1 MKKVE
6 CNFFKNGEYLMFNM
20 QRLMEF
26 EAAVGQPIGELLQMS
41 IWPIN
46 SIITG
51 YAIGMKQHKRNAQ
64 QYYELFDEL
73 LSDETKDMSLLSL
86 QAPLMQAIIASGAL
100 GSKMYYQMYPNELTP
115 DDKVAIENEAEQ
127 AKNQR
132 GAKLPPLFLYGYEM
146 PKKQHIACQSSNHGN
161 LCDCSLW
168 SIESWLEV
176 MNVGKSYRTQTEL
189 SGWLTS

>member
-1 MKKVE
+1 MKKVN
-6 CNFFKNGEYLMFNM
+6 CDFFKNGEYLMFNM

-73 LSDETKDMSLLSL
+73 LADETKDMSLLSL

-127 AKNQR
+127 TKNQR
-132 GAKLPPLFLYGYEM
+132 GAKVPPLFLFGYEM
-146 PKKQHIACQSSNHGN
+146 LRKWRIAYQAYGLGSS
-161 LCDCSLW
+161 
-168 SIESWLEV
+168 
-176 MNVGKSYRTQTEL
+176 
-189 SGWLTS
+189 

>member
-1 MKKVE
+1 MKKVN
-6 CNFFKNGEYLMFNM
+6 CDFFKNGEYLMFNM

-73 LSDETKDMSLLSL
+73 LADETKNMSLLSL

-100 GSKMYYQMYPNELTP
+100 GSKMYYDMYPNELTP
-115 DDKVAIENEAEQ
+115 DDKVAIENEAAQ
-127 AKNQR
+127 TKNQR
-132 GAKLPPLFLYGYEM
+132 GAKVPPLFLFGYEM
-146 PKKQHIACQSSNHGN
+146 QKKWRIACQAYGLGN
-161 LCDCSLW
+161 L
-168 SIESWLEV
+168 
-176 MNVGKSYRTQTEL
+176 
-189 SGWLTS
+189 

>member
-1 MKKVE
+1 MKKVN
-6 CNFFKNGEYLMFNM
+6 CDFFKNGEYLMFNM

-51 YAIGMKQHKRNAQ
+51 YAIGMKQHKRNPQ

-73 LSDETKDMSLLSL
+73 LADETKDMSLLSL

-100 GSKMYYQMYPNELTP
+100 GSKMYYQMLSL
-115 DDKVAIENEAEQ
+115 I
-127 AKNQR
+127 
-132 GAKLPPLFLYGYEM
+132 
-146 PKKQHIACQSSNHGN
+146 HI
-161 LCDCSLW
+161 
-168 SIESWLEV
+168 
-176 MNVGKSYRTQTEL
+176 
-189 SGWLTS
+189 

>member
-1 MKKVE
+1 MKKVN
-6 CNFFKNGEYLMFNM
+6 CDFFKNGEYLMFNM

-51 YAIGMKQHKRNAQ
+51 YAIGMKQHKRTPQ

-73 LSDETKDMSLLSL
+73 LADETKDMSLLSL

-115 DDKVAIENEAEQ
+115 DDKVAIENEAAQ
-127 AKNQR
+127 TKNQR
-132 GAKLPPLFLYGYEM
+132 GAKAPPLFLFGYEM
-146 PKKQHIACQSSNHGN
+146 LRKWRIACQAYGLGN
-161 LCDCSLW
+161 L
-168 SIESWLEV
+168 
-176 MNVGKSYRTQTEL
+176 
-189 SGWLTS
+189 

>member
-51 YAIGMKQHKRNAQ
+51 YAIGMKQHKRNPQ

-73 LSDETKDMSLLSL
+73 LADETKDMSLLSL

-115 DDKVAIENEAEQ
+115 DDKVAIENEAAQ
-127 AKNQR
+127 TKNQR
-132 GAKLPPLFLYGYEM
+132 GAKVPPLFLFGYEM
-146 PKKQHIACQSSNHGN
+146 LRKWRIACQAYGLGSS
-161 LCDCSLW
+161 
-168 SIESWLEV
+168 
-176 MNVGKSYRTQTEL
+176 
-189 SGWLTS
+189 

>member
-51 YAIGMKQHKRNAQ
+51 YAIGMKQHKRNPQ

-73 LSDETKDMSLLSL
+73 LADETKDMSLLS
-86 QAPLMQAIIASGAL
+86 
-100 GSKMYYQMYPNELTP
+100 
-115 DDKVAIENEAEQ
+115 
-127 AKNQR
+127 
-132 GAKLPPLFLYGYEM
+132 
-146 PKKQHIACQSSNHGN
+146 
-161 LCDCSLW
+161 
-168 SIESWLEV
+168 
-176 MNVGKSYRTQTEL
+176 
-189 SGWLTS
+189 

>member
-115 DDKVAIENEAEQ
+115 DDKVAIENEAAQ
-127 AKNQR
+127 TKNQR
-132 GAKLPPLFLYGYEM
+132 GAKVPPLFLFGYETQR
-146 PKKQHIACQSSNHGN
+146 KWRIACWACGLGSS
-161 LCDCSLW
+161 
-168 SIESWLEV
+168 
-176 MNVGKSYRTQTEL
+176 
-189 SGWLTS
+189 

>member
-51 YAIGMKQHKRNAQ
+51 YAIGMKQHKRNPQ

-73 LSDETKDMSLLSL
+73 LADETKDMSLLSL

-132 GAKLPPLFLYGYEM
+132 GAKVPPLFLFGYEM
-146 PKKQHIACQSSNHGN
+146 RKKWRIACQAYGLGN
-161 LCDCSLW
+161 L
-168 SIESWLEV
+168 
-176 MNVGKSYRTQTEL
+176 
-189 SGWLTS
+189 

>member
-86 QAPLMQAIIASGAL
+86 QVVLW
-100 GSKMYYQMYPNELTP
+100 
-115 DDKVAIENEAEQ
+115 V
-127 AKNQR
+127 
-132 GAKLPPLFLYGYEM
+132 
-146 PKKQHIACQSSNHGN
+146 PKCTIKC
-161 LCDCSLW
+161 
-168 SIESWLEV
+168 
-176 MNVGKSYRTQTEL
+176 TQT
-189 SGWLTS
+189 SSRQMIR

>member
-1 MKKVE
+1 
-6 CNFFKNGEYLMFNM
+6 MFNM

-41 IWPIN
+41 ICLLIAL
-46 SIITG
+46 SQ
-51 YAIGMKQHKRNAQ
+51 AMLIGMKQHKRNAQ

-127 AKNQR
+127 AKN
-132 GAKLPPLFLYGYEM
+132 
-146 PKKQHIACQSSNHGN
+146 
-161 LCDCSLW
+161 
-168 SIESWLEV
+168 
-176 MNVGKSYRTQTEL
+176 
-189 SGWLTS
+189 

>member
-1 MKKVE
+1 MKKVN
-6 CNFFKNGEYLMFNM
+6 CDFFKNGEYLTFNM

-51 YAIGMKQHKRNAQ
+51 YAIGMKQHKRNPQ

-73 LSDETKDMSLLSL
+73 LADETKNMSLLSL
-86 QAPLMQAIIASGAL
+86 QAPLMQAIVASGAL

-115 DDKVAIENEAEQ
+115 DDKVAIENEAAQ
-127 AKNQR
+127 TKNQR
-132 GAKLPPLFLYGYEM
+132 GARVPPLFLYGLET
-146 PKKQHIACQSSNHGN
+146 PRKQRIAFQGYGLGSS
-161 LCDCSLW
+161 
-168 SIESWLEV
+168 
-176 MNVGKSYRTQTEL
+176 
-189 SGWLTS
+189 

>member
-26 EAAVGQPIGELLQMS
+26 EAAVGQPIGEALTNEHM
-41 IWPIN
+41 PIN

-73 LSDETKDMSLLSL
+73 LSDETKRHELLSFKRHLCKRSL
-86 QAPLMQAIIASGAL
+86 QVVLW
-100 GSKMYYQMYPNELTP
+100 
-115 DDKVAIENEAEQ
+115 V
-127 AKNQR
+127 
-132 GAKLPPLFLYGYEM
+132 
-146 PKKQHIACQSSNHGN
+146 PKCTIKC
-161 LCDCSLW
+161 
-168 SIESWLEV
+168 
-176 MNVGKSYRTQTEL
+176 TQT
-189 SGWLTS
+189 SSRQMIR

>member
-115 DDKVAIENEAEQ
+115 DDKVAIENEAAQ
-127 AKNQR
+127 TKNQR
-132 GAKLPPLFLYGYEM
+132 GAKVPPLFLFGYETQ
-146 PKKQHIACQSSNHGN
+146 KKWRIAFQAYGLGN
-161 LCDCSLW
+161 L
-168 SIESWLEV
+168 
-176 MNVGKSYRTQTEL
+176 
-189 SGWLTS
+189 

>member
-1 MKKVE
+1 MKKVN
-6 CNFFKNGEYLMFNM
+6 CDFFKNGEYLMFNM

-26 EAAVGQPIGELLQMS
+26 EAAVGQPVGTLLQMS

-51 YAIGMKQHKRNAQ
+51 YAIGMKQHRRNAQ

-73 LSDETKDMSLLSL
+73 LSDETKNMSLLSL

-100 GSKMYYQMYPNELTP
+100 GSKMYYEMYPNELTP

-132 GAKLPPLFLYGYEM
+132 GAKLPPLFLFGCEM
-146 PKKQHIACQSSNHGN
+146 PKKQRIACQGYGLGSS
-161 LCDCSLW
+161 
-168 SIESWLEV
+168 
-176 MNVGKSYRTQTEL
+176 
-189 SGWLTS
+189 

>member
-26 EAAVGQPIGELLQMS
+26 EAAVGQPIGGLLQMS

-115 DDKVAIENEAEQ
+115 DDKVAIENEAAQ
-127 AKNQR
+127 TKNQR
-132 GAKLPPLFLYGYEM
+132 GAKVPPLFLFGYETQ
-146 PKKQHIACQSSNHGN
+146 KKWRIACQAYGLGN
-161 LCDCSLW
+161 L
-168 SIESWLEV
+168 
-176 MNVGKSYRTQTEL
+176 
-189 SGWLTS
+189 

>member
-51 YAIGMKQHKRNAQ
+51 YAIGMKQHKRNPQ

-73 LSDETKDMSLLSL
+73 LADETKDMSLLSL

-127 AKNQR
+127 TKNQR
-132 GAKLPPLFLYGYEM
+132 GAKVPPFFLFGYEM
-146 PKKQHIACQSSNHGN
+146 LRKWRIACQAYGLGN
-161 LCDCSLW
+161 L
-168 SIESWLEV
+168 
-176 MNVGKSYRTQTEL
+176 
-189 SGWLTS
+189 

>member
-1 MKKVE
+1 MKKVN
-6 CNFFKNGEYLMFNM
+6 CDFFKNGEYLMFNM

-115 DDKVAIENEAEQ
+115 DDKLAIENEAKQ
-127 AKNQR
+127 AKN
-132 GAKLPPLFLYGYEM
+132 
-146 PKKQHIACQSSNHGN
+146 
-161 LCDCSLW
+161 
-168 SIESWLEV
+168 
-176 MNVGKSYRTQTEL
+176 
-189 SGWLTS
+189 